1 MKRLV
6 VIVAASVPMTIV
18 LALLPASA
26 STRRREVT
34 HVRTVETSNYFVD
47 NDPSGTS
54 GGDLV
59 GSAGDLRRHG
69 SDIGSFSTACTLV
82 SPVKA
87 QCQASLIWSGRGTIE
102 LAGSLKIKQTRNVVA
117 IIGGT
122 HDFRRARGEATL
134 KTGNGPVTRV
144 GLRILR

>member
-6 VIVAASVPMTIV
+6 VILAAAVPMTIV
-18 LALLPASA
+18 LALLTASA
-26 STRRREVT
+26 TARRREVT
-34 HVRTVETSNYFVD
+34 HVRTTETSNYFVD

-87 QCQASLIWSGRGTIE
+87 QCQGSLIWSGRGTIE
-102 LAGSLKIKQTRNVVA
+102 LAGRLKINQPHNVVA
-117 IIGGT
+117 IVGGT

-134 KTGNGPVTRV
+134 KAGNGPVTRV

>member
-34 HVRTVETSNYFVD
+34 HVRTVESSNYFVD

-54 GGDLV
+54 GGDL
-59 GSAGDLRRHG
+59 GRHG

-87 QCQASLIWSGRGTIE
+87 HCQASLIWSGRGTIE

-144 GLRILR
+144 G